1 MNDKKFSITKEES
14 LLVERL
20 FYIYK
25 SEENFCR
32 LLANELMNCD
42 SPKKE
47 DLLEKHAGLCKKS
60 FVELDYARDK
70 VIKSHL
76 GCIPNNISYVFD
88 FLNRE
93 VVYSC

>member
-1 MNDKKFSITKEES
+1 MNDKKFRITKEES

-32 LLANELMNCD
+32 LLASELTSFD

-47 DLLEKHAGLCKKS
+47 DLLEKHAELCKES
-60 FVELDYARDK
+60 FVKLDYARDK
-70 VIKSHL
+70 VIESHL
-76 GCIPNNISYVFD
+76 GCIPNNISYIFD
-88 FLNRE
+88 FSNRE
-93 VVYSC
+93 VIYSC